1 MIGTGCR
8 IPAAN
13 LARPASIGRQLIR
26 TAGAVLQGLDLR
38 GCYVD
43 VQADN
48 VTLRDCLLD
57 SAAGFFSVR
66 QYAGYSGLAVEFVTV
81 DGRRASSGAGTAVM
95 SDSGVAN
102 VRDSILTGLPADA
115 INLPA
120 GEVMRCRIASLGW
133 ASGAHADGIVVP
145 KQTSRI
151 DIIDNDLDG
160 AADGAPAGVNH
171 LVQVC
176 PSAGPITQGVLI
188 ATNRV
193 IGGTYSL
200 AVYGAGGTYPISG
213 VEIRGN
219 VLGGGLYGD
228 IYPTTRPAD
237 LVIAGNV
244 RLGTGQPVSA

>member
-1 MIGTGCR
+1 
-8 IPAAN
+8 
-13 LARPASIGRQLIR
+13 
-26 TAGAVLQGLDLR
+26 LDLR

-57 SAAGFFSVR
+57 SAAGYFGVR
-66 QYAGYSGLAVEFVTV
+66 QYGGYSGLTVEYVTV
-81 DGRRASSGAGTAVM
+81 DGQRAASGAGTAVL
-95 SDSGVAN
+95 SDSGTLA
-102 VRDSILTGLPADA
+102 VRDSIFTGLPADA
-115 INLPA
+115 VNLPA
-120 GEVMRCRIASLGW
+120 GSVTRCRISSLGW
-133 ASGAHADGIVVP
+133 ASGAHADGIVIP

-151 DIIDNDLDG
+151 DILDNDLDG
-160 AADGAPAGVNH
+160 AADGAPAGANH

-176 PSAGPITQGVLI
+176 PSAGPITMGILI

-200 AVYGAGGTYPISG
+200 AVYGAGGVYPISG
-213 VEIRGN
+213 VEVRGN

-237 LVIAGNV
+237 LVIADNV
-244 RLGTGQPVSA
+244 RLGTGLPISA